1 MIKVGTSSLL
11 HPASSTLNLGN
22 LARICEAAR
31 DLVADGHRVVLVS
44 SGSVGAGAARL
55 GLASRPTDLAAK
67 KALAAIGQVH
77 LMRHYDDFLSALR
90 LKCAQ
95 VLLTLDNLA
104 VRSQWR
110 AAASTFEA
118 LFAAGGVVPVV
129 NENDTVAVAELR
141 IGDND
146 TLSAQVATLV
156 RADWLF
162 LMTDVDALYTANP
175 AADPRAARVAEV
187 HDLSALAVNTT
198 GEAGSEKKGGSD
210 EKEGDAP
217 SAASAPS
224 SSSSAAAAPPF
235 PPPAAHSSPPVPS
248 GGAGTQWGTGGMA
261 TKLTAARIATAAGC
275 STAVLHAAR
284 PETIRRVIAGD
295 PAAGGTVFHAIP
307 HPSRGRKRWITS
319 VPVKGRLVLDVGA
332 VRAVRER
339 GASLFAAGVVEA
351 EGEFDAQEAVLLVA
365 STDGAEIA
373 RGLVNYSSVEVRA
386 LVAAAKR
393 GSGNASR
400 SGSDGDG
407 GGGGGGCGC
416 GGNGG
421 GKEQNPNN
429 NSSNHSGSGGGGNHS
444 AEAVLGYDGPD
455 ELVHR
460 DNIVMLAPRAPTPTP
475 AVMRKPNNS
484 SSSGSSAAA
493 AAVAAAAEAATAAG
507 LAAASAPSASASS
520 LSAEDRLRQIRE
532 RESSKSG
539 DGNGG
544 GSSASSSSRPR
555 VSFDP
560 SSTSSTS
567 PSSSGNGDDAEDD
580 GIMHAAAEAAAAEAA
595 AELAAA
601 SLSDGRV
608 NGEEDI
614 DERGWLPK

>member
-1 MIKVGTSSLL
+1 M
-11 HPASSTLNLGN
+11 
-22 LARICEAAR
+22 
-31 DLVADGHRVVLVS
+31 LVS
-44 SGSVGAGAARL
+44 SGAVGAGAARL
-55 GLASRPTDLAAK
+55 GLSARPTDLAAK
-67 KALAAIGQVH
+67 QALAAIGQVH

-175 AADPRAARVAEV
+175 AADPKAARVAEV

-198 GEAGSEKKGGSD
+198 GEANGSGGGGD
-210 EKEGDAP
+210 EKDA
-217 SAASAPS
+217 AANAS
-224 SSSSAAAAPPF
+224 SSSSPSSAPAPAHSDTLPAAAAG
-235 PPPAAHSSPPVPS
+235 AN
-248 GGAGTQWGTGGMA
+248 GAGTQWGTGGMA

-284 PETIRRVIAGD
+284 PEAIRAVIAGD

-319 VPVKGRLVLDVGA
+319 VPVKGRLLLDTGA

-339 GASLFAAGVVEA
+339 GASLFAAGVVGVEG
-351 EGEFDAQEAVLLVA
+351 GEFDAQEAVLLVA
-365 STDGAEIA
+365 ACDGAELA
-373 RGLVNYSSVEVRA
+373 RGLVNYSSSEVRA
-386 LVAAAKR
+386 LVAAARR
-393 GSGNASR
+393 GGGN
-400 SGSDGDG
+400 G
-407 GGGGGGCGC
+407 GGGGGGA
-416 GGNGG
+416 GGASTSGDGG
-421 GKEQNPNN
+421 RSGSGSGSGSRDGSGAAAHPNPNA
-429 NSSNHSGSGGGGNHS
+429 SNHSGSGGSHS
-444 AEAVLGYDGPD
+444 AEAILGYHGPD

-475 AVMRKPNNS
+475 AMVMKKAPS
-484 SSSGSSAAA
+484 SDAAAAAAAAAASEAVATNAATAASASEAASAAA
-493 AAVAAAAEAATAAG
+493 AA
-507 LAAASAPSASASS
+507 ASS
-520 LSAEDRLRQIRE
+520 PKALSAEERLRQIRE
-532 RESSKSG
+532 RERES
-539 DGNGG
+539 G
-544 GSSASSSSRPR
+544 GSGSNRPR

-560 SSTSSTS
+560 SSLTSEA
-567 PSSSGNGDDAEDD
+567 NNDDD
-580 GIMHAAAEAAAAEAA
+580 GIMHAAAEAAAVEAA

-601 SLSDGRV
+601 SL
-608 NGEEDI
+608 NGGGGGEDI

>member
-1 MIKVGTSSLL
+1 MFHSLTHSLTHKNKRKTNEKKNNKTQVIKVGTSSLL
-11 HPASSTLNLGN
+11 HPASLTLNLGN
-22 LARICEAAR
+22 LARICETAR

-44 SGSVGAGAARL
+44 SGAVGAGAARL
-55 GLASRPTDLAAK
+55 GLATRPTDLAAK
-67 KALAAIGQVH
+67 QALAAIGQVH

-198 GEAGSEKKGGSD
+198 GEAAGSGRNGGGGGAEEKD
-210 EKEGDAP
+210 
-217 SAASAPS
+217 AASSS
-224 SSSSAAAAPPF
+224 SSSSAAAAAASPATATA
-235 PPPAAHSSPPVPS
+235 PPPPPPPVPA

-284 PETIRRVIAGD
+284 PEAIRAVIAGD
-295 PAAGGTVFHAIP
+295 PGAGGTVFHAIP

-319 VPVKGRLVLDVGA
+319 VPVKGRLLLDAGA

-339 GASLFAAGVVEA
+339 GASLFAAGVVGVEVG
-351 EGEFDAQEAVLLVA
+351 EGGEFDAQEAVLLVA
-365 STDGAEIA
+365 SADGAEIA
-373 RGLVNYSSVEVRA
+373 RGLVNYSSGEVRA
-386 LVAAAKR
+386 LVAASKR
-393 GSGNASR
+393 
-400 SGSDGDG
+400 G
-407 GGGGGGCGC
+407 GGGAGG
-416 GGNGG
+416 
-421 GKEQNPNN
+421 
-429 NSSNHSGSGGGGNHS
+429 
-444 AEAVLGYDGPD
+444 
-455 ELVHR
+455 
-460 DNIVMLAPRAPTPTP
+460 
-475 AVMRKPNNS
+475 
-484 SSSGSSAAA
+484 
-493 AAVAAAAEAATAAG
+493 
-507 LAAASAPSASASS
+507 
-520 LSAEDRLRQIRE
+520 
-532 RESSKSG
+532 
-539 DGNGG
+539 
-544 GSSASSSSRPR
+544 
-555 VSFDP
+555 
-560 SSTSSTS
+560 
-567 PSSSGNGDDAEDD
+567 
-580 GIMHAAAEAAAAEAA
+580 
-595 AELAAA
+595 
-601 SLSDGRV
+601 
-608 NGEEDI
+608 
-614 DERGWLPK
+614 

>member
-1 MIKVGTSSLL
+1 M
-11 HPASSTLNLGN
+11 
-22 LARICEAAR
+22 
-31 DLVADGHRVVLVS
+31 LVS
-44 SGSVGAGAARL
+44 SGAVGAGAARL
-55 GLASRPTDLAAK
+55 GLASRPSDLAAK
-67 KALAAIGQVH
+67 QALAAIGQVH

-90 LKCAQ
+90 LTCAQ

-175 AADPRAARVAEV
+175 AADPKAARVAEV

-198 GEAGSEKKGGSD
+198 GEADGGGASASASASRGGGGGGGGGG
-210 EKEGDAP
+210 GDGKDA
-217 SAASAPS
+217 AASAPS
-224 SSSSAAAAPPF
+224 SSSSASDPASTPPV
-235 PPPAAHSSPPVPS
+235 PPPAAGAAA

-275 STAVLHAAR
+275 SVAVLHAAR
-284 PETIRRVIAGD
+284 PETIRAVIAGD
-295 PAAGGTVFHAIP
+295 PSAGGTVFHAIP

-319 VPVKGRLVLDVGA
+319 VPVKGRLLLDAGA

-339 GASLFAAGVVEA
+339 GASLFAAGVVGLEG
-351 EGEFDAQEAVLLVA
+351 GEFDAQEAVLLVA
-365 STDGAEIA
+365 SADGGEIA
-373 RGLVNYSSVEVRA
+373 RGLVNYSSGEVRA
-386 LVAAAKR
+386 LVAAAR
-393 GSGNASR
+393 R
-400 SGSDGDG
+400 G
-407 GGGGGGCGC
+407 GGAGS
-416 GGNGG
+416 GNGG
-421 GKEQNPNN
+421 GNWASTSGDNGGSAGGRSGSGSGGRDHGGN
-429 NSSNHSGSGGGGNHS
+429 NHSGSGSGGGHS
-444 AEAVLGYDGPD
+444 AEAVLGYHGPD

-475 AVMRKPNNS
+475 AVMRAPP
-484 SSSGSSAAA
+484 SSSGSPSAASTSAAA
-493 AAVAAAAEAATAAG
+493 AAALAAGAAAAAAAAEAAP
-507 LAAASAPSASASS
+507 AASP
-520 LSAEDRLRQIRE
+520 LSAEERLRQIRE
-532 RESSKSG
+532 R
-539 DGNGG
+539 DGG
-544 GSSASSSSRPR
+544 GGGRPR

-560 SSTSSTS
+560 LSATSAADNDD
-567 PSSSGNGDDAEDD
+567 GGDD
-580 GIMHAAAEAAAAEAA
+580 GVMHAAAEAAAVEAA

-601 SLSDGRV
+601 SLGGGGGKADGSC
-608 NGEEDI
+608 GEDI

>member
-198 GEAGSEKKGGSD
+198 G
-210 EKEGDAP
+210 
-217 SAASAPS
+217 
-224 SSSSAAAAPPF
+224 
-235 PPPAAHSSPPVPS
+235 
-248 GGAGTQWGTGGMA
+248 
-261 TKLTAARIATAAGC
+261 R
-275 STAVLHAAR
+275 
-284 PETIRRVIAGD
+284 
-295 PAAGGTVFHAIP
+295 
-307 HPSRGRKRWITS
+307 
-319 VPVKGRLVLDVGA
+319 
-332 VRAVRER
+332 RAVRR
-339 GASLFAAGVVEA
+339 KAEA
-351 EGEFDAQEAVLLVA
+351 TRKKGTPLLLLLLLLLVLPLLLLHPSHLQLLTLPLPSRREA
-365 STDGAEIA
+365 PEPNGA
-373 RGLVNYSSVEVRA
+373 RGEWQRN
-386 LVAAAKR
+386 
-393 GSGNASR
+393 
-400 SGSDGDG
+400 
-407 GGGGGGCGC
+407 
-416 GGNGG
+416 
-421 GKEQNPNN
+421 
-429 NSSNHSGSGGGGNHS
+429 
-444 AEAVLGYDGPD
+444 
-455 ELVHR
+455 
-460 DNIVMLAPRAPTPTP
+460 
-475 AVMRKPNNS
+475 
-484 SSSGSSAAA
+484 
-493 AAVAAAAEAATAAG
+493 
-507 LAAASAPSASASS
+507 
-520 LSAEDRLRQIRE
+520 
-532 RESSKSG
+532 
-539 DGNGG
+539 
-544 GSSASSSSRPR
+544 SRPR
-555 VSFDP
+555 
-560 SSTSSTS
+560 
-567 PSSSGNGDDAEDD
+567 G
-580 GIMHAAAEAAAAEAA
+580 
-595 AELAAA
+595 
-601 SLSDGRV
+601 
-608 NGEEDI
+608 
-614 DERGWLPK
+614 